1 MPRRKQHRS
10 LRPHTKSMPATMH
23 WEVLRE
29 ASHCCVR
36 RFGRFLVA
44 ELLRPHRVLSTSV
57 KNGGQQDGIRYL
69 VNHQS
74 CEGKDHK
81 ERQTVISEMGLEKYH
96 ESVSREI
103 GLEPSDVALMGT
115 AANMNYA
122 SVMECAA
129 DDVAVIAIVTAGAQ
143 GNAACAGDPTTWRET
158 ESGWKKIE
166 TSPYTGTINTLLLLN
181 QPLSQ
186 GAMAAAAVTMTEAKT
201 AALQRL
207 AIRSLYSPD
216 LATGTT
222 TDQYCIAAPQAGP
235 FTLKSTSTGVQ
246 LGELIGRAVRDATL
260 EALRWQNGLEV
271 SYTRSI
277 FHALGSY
284 GLKEKTFFEDI
295 APFLDARNLELL
307 KANSNSVFYEPLMAA
322 AAYAAAG
329 VLDRLRA
336 GTLPADAAKEALR
349 QQAASVAANLA
360 ARRDRWHEFYSDL
373 SEVNVENPK
382 LVILKAIA
390 LGWSAKW
397 R

>member
-1 MPRRKQHRS
+1 
-10 LRPHTKSMPATMH
+10 MPATMH

-29 ASHCCVR
+29 ASHCRVR
-36 RFGRFLVA
+36 RYGRFLVA
-44 ELLRPHRVLSTSV
+44 ELLRPHHVLSTSI
-57 KNGGQQDGIRYL
+57 KNGGQQDDIRYL

-81 ERQTVISEMGLEKYH
+81 ERQVVITEMGLEQYH
-96 ESVSREI
+96 DSVCGEI
-103 GLEPSDVALMGT
+103 GLEPGAVALMGT

-122 SVMECAA
+122 SIVEHGA
-129 DDVAVIAIVTAGAQ
+129 DDIAVTAIVTAGVQ

-158 ESGWKKIE
+158 ESGWEKIK
-166 TSPYTGTINTLLLLN
+166 TLSYAGTINTMLLLN

-186 GAMAAAAVTMTEAKT
+186 GAIAAAVVTMTEAKT

-207 AIRSLYSPD
+207 AIRSLHSPD
-216 LATGTT
+216 FATGTT
-222 TDQYCIAAPQAGP
+222 TDQYCIAAPQTGA
-235 FTLKSTSTGVQ
+235 FMLKSTSTGVQ
-246 LGELIGRAVRDATL
+246 LGELIGLAVRDATL

-284 GLKEKTFFEDI
+284 GLKEKSFFEEI
-295 APFLDARNLELL
+295 APFLNARNFELL

-322 AAYAAAG
+322 AAYASAN

-336 GTLPADAAKEALR
+336 GTLPPDTAKEALR
-349 QQAASVAANLA
+349 QQTATMAANLA
-360 ARRDRWHEFYSDL
+360 ARRDCWHDFYSDL
-373 SEVNVENPK
+373 SEVDVEKPK

>member
-1 MPRRKQHRS
+1 
-10 LRPHTKSMPATMH
+10 
-23 WEVLRE
+23 VLRE
-29 ASHCCVR
+29 ASHCRVR
-36 RFGRFLVA
+36 RYGRFLIA
-44 ELLRPHRVLSTSV
+44 ELLRPHLVLSTSI

-81 ERQTVISEMGLEKYH
+81 ERQAVIAEMGLEQYH
-96 ESVSREI
+96 DSVCREI
-103 GLEPSDVALMGT
+103 GLDPNAVALMGT

-122 SVMECAA
+122 SIVDRAA
-129 DDVAVIAIVTAGAQ
+129 DDVAVTAIVTAGVQ

-158 ESGWKKIE
+158 ESGWEKINIK
-166 TSPYTGTINTLLLLN
+166 TLPYTGTINTMLLLN

-186 GAMAAAAVTMTEAKT
+186 GAMAGAAVTMTEAKT

-216 LATGTT
+216 FATGTT
-222 TDQYCIAAPQAGP
+222 TDQYCIAAPQAGS
-235 FTLKSTSTGVQ
+235 FTLKSISTGVQ
-246 LGELIGRAVRDATL
+246 LGELIGLAVRDATL

-284 GLKEKTFFEDI
+284 GLKENTFFADI
-295 APFLDARNLELL
+295 APFLGPRNLELL

-322 AAYAAAG
+322 AAYAAAS

-336 GTLPADAAKEALR
+336 GTLPPDTAKEALR
-349 QQAASVAANLA
+349 QQAATVAANLA
-360 ARRDRWHEFYSDL
+360 ARRDCRHEFYSDL
-373 SEVNVENPK
+373 SEVDVENPR

>member
-1 MPRRKQHRS
+1 MPRRKQRLN
-10 LRPHTKSMPATMH
+10 LRPHTKIMPATIH

-29 ASHCCVR
+29 ASHCRLR
-36 RFGRFLVA
+36 RYGRFLVA
-44 ELLRPHRVLSTSV
+44 DLLRSHRVLSTSIR
-57 KNGGQQDGIRYL
+57 NGGQRDDIRYL

-81 ERQTVISEMGLEKYH
+81 ERQTVITEMGLEQYH
-96 ESVSREI
+96 DSVCKKI
-103 GLEPSDVALMGT
+103 GLEPDAVVLMGT

-122 SVMECAA
+122 SIVERAA
-129 DDVAVIAIVTAGAQ
+129 DDVAVTAIVTAGVQ

-158 ESGWKKIE
+158 ENGWKK
-166 TSPYTGTINTLLLLN
+166 TKTLSYTGTINTMLLMN

-207 AIRSLYSPD
+207 AVRSLYSPNF
-216 LATGTT
+216 ATGTT
-222 TDQYCIAAPQAGP
+222 TDQYCIASPLTGSFP
-235 FTLKSTSTGVQ
+235 FKSTSTGVQ
-246 LGELIGRAVRDATL
+246 LGELIGLAVRDATL

-277 FHALGSY
+277 CHALGSY
-284 GLKEKTFFEDI
+284 GLKESAFFSDI

-322 AAYAAAG
+322 AAYAAAN

-336 GTLPADAAKEALR
+336 GTLPLDTAKEALR
-349 QQAASVAANLA
+349 QQAATMAANLA
-360 ARRDRWHEFYSDL
+360 ARRDCWHEFYSGL
-373 SEVNVENPK
+373 SKVDVENPK

>member
-1 MPRRKQHRS
+1 
-10 LRPHTKSMPATMH
+10 MH

-29 ASHCCVR
+29 ASHCRVR
-36 RFGRFLVA
+36 RYGRFLAA
-44 ELLRPHRVLSTSV
+44 ELLSPHRVLSTSI
-57 KNGGQQDGIRYL
+57 KNGGQQDGIRHL

-81 ERQTVISEMGLEKYH
+81 ERQSVITEMGLERYH
-96 ESVSREI
+96 DSACGEI
-103 GLEPSDVALMGT
+103 GLEPTAVALMGT

-122 SVMECAA
+122 SIAERTA
-129 DDVAVIAIVTAGAQ
+129 DDAAVMAIVTAGVQ

-158 ESGWKKIE
+158 ASGWEKIK
-166 TSPYTGTINTLLLLN
+166 TLPYAGTINTMLLVN

-186 GAMAAAAVTMTEAKT
+186 GAMASAVVTMTEAKT
-201 AALQRL
+201 AALQKL
-207 AIRSLYSPD
+207 SIRSLHSPD
-216 LATGTT
+216 FATGTT
-222 TDQYCIAAPQAGP
+222 TDQYCVAAPLTGS

-246 LGELIGRAVRDATL
+246 LGELIGIAVRDATL

-284 GLKEKTFFEDI
+284 GLKEQSFFQDV
-295 APFLDARNLELL
+295 APFLDTRNLELL

-322 AAYAAAG
+322 ATYAAAS

-336 GTLPADAAKEALR
+336 GTLPSDAAKEALR
-349 QQAASVAANLA
+349 QQAATVAANLA
-360 ARRDRWHEFYSDL
+360 ARRDCWPEFYSDL
-373 SEVNVENPK
+373 SEVNIENPK
-382 LVILKAIA
+382 LIILKAIA

>member
-1 MPRRKQHRS
+1 MP
-10 LRPHTKSMPATMH
+10 TTMH

-29 ASHCCVR
+29 ANHCRVR

-44 ELLRPHRVLSTSV
+44 ELLHPHRVLSTSI

-81 ERQTVISEMGLEKYH
+81 ERQSVITEMGLERYH
-96 ESVSREI
+96 DSVCQEI
-103 GLEPSDVALMGT
+103 GLEPNAVALMGT

-122 SVMECAA
+122 SVVERSAESI
-129 DDVAVIAIVTAGAQ
+129 VVTAIVTAGVQ

-158 ESGWKKIE
+158 ESGWEKIK
-166 TSPYTGTINTLLLLN
+166 TLPYAGTINTIVLLS

-186 GAMAAAAVTMTEAKT
+186 GAMASAIVTMTEAKT
-201 AALQRL
+201 AALQKL
-207 AIRSLYSPD
+207 SIRSLHSPD
-216 LATGTT
+216 FATGTT
-222 TDQYCIAAPQAGP
+222 TDQYCIAAPLTGS
-235 FTLKSTSTGVQ
+235 FTFKSTSTGVQ
-246 LGELIGRAVRDATL
+246 LGELIGIAVRDATL

-284 GLKEKTFFEDI
+284 GLKEQSFFQDV
-295 APFLDARNLELL
+295 APFLDPRNLELL

-322 AAYAAAG
+322 AAYAMAS

-336 GTLPADAAKEALR
+336 GTLPSDTAKEALR
-349 QQAASVAANLA
+349 QQAATVAANLA
-360 ARRDRWHEFYSDL
+360 ARRDCWAEFYSNL
-373 SEVNVENPK
+373 AEVDVENPK